1 MYLTG
6 DWHGYVR
13 RADGGRWSHHDR
25 RGRARASYIEANA
38 IHGLQPQECL
48 FQTVKRFNERVTG

>member
-13 RADGGRWSHHDR
+13 RADGRRWSCQDR
-25 RGRARASYIEANA
+25 QGRARASYIEASA
-38 IHGLQPQECL
+38 IRGLQPQECL
-48 FQTVKRFNERVTG
+48 FQIVKRFNERVTG